1 MKFKCIALLFV
12 LALCFG
18 LSACGGEKRP
28 VDYPDTTWA
37 CEEQNIKFSVSED
50 CKITDA
56 TMVDKNGE
64 TINILLVFSDVSEGK
79 VSITSPDGSETDV
92 SGNCTYDKDSFNIT
106 VTDVY
111 NIKLDHLPLILKF
124 KR

>member
-1 MKFKCIALLFV
+1 MKIKSIILLLV
-12 LALCFG
+12 LAFCFC

-28 VDYPDTTWA
+28 IDYPDTTWT
-37 CEEQNIKFSVSED
+37 CEEQNIKFSVSQD
-50 CKITDA
+50 GKITDA

-64 TINILLVFSDVSEGK
+64 LINISLVFSDVREGK
-79 VSITSPDGSETDV
+79 VSITSSDGIEVYV
-92 SGNCTYDKDSFNIT
+92 SGNCTYGKDSFNIT

-111 NIKLDHLPLILKF
+111 NIELNHLPLILNF